1 MTKQWGNEMVEDENP
16 MIIHIRERFYGLP
29 FIDQI
34 KNLNDMNS
42 FLTELAIAC
51 EMRARE
57 LYNPVN

>member
-1 MTKQWGNEMVEDENP
+1 MVEDENP